1 MSKPEVENFSLL
13 DRIFVSLWEY
23 CLIILYN
30 VVPAHNSC
38 KLWFS
43 VSTSGP
49 SGTPSYLAPL
59 DFDFFICSVAVLW
72 PLS

>member
-30 VVPAHNSC
+30 VAA
-38 KLWFS
+38 
-43 VSTSGP
+43 ST
-49 SGTPSYLAPL
+49 
-59 DFDFFICSVAVLW
+59 
-72 PLS
+72 